1 MLFLVFFLDLLN
13 NFLAISVVR
22 EKLTVK
28 FAFAIPTGVPKILLN
43 EQIDTPTVVALKTIK
58 ILFL

>member
-13 NFLAISVVR
+13 NFLVISVVR

-28 FAFAIPTGVPKILLN
+28 FAFAIPTGVPKILFN

>member
-13 NFLAISVVR
+13 NFLVISVVR

-28 FAFAIPTGVPKILLN
+28 FAFAIPTGVPKIPLN